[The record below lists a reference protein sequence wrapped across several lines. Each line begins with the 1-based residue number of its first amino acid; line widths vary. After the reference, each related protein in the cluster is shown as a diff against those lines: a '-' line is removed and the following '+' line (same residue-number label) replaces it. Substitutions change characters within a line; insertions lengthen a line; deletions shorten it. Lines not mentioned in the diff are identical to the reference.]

1 MANRKIWLLNLALVA
16 LAGLLGWRLRLIWLA
31 GETQERAFLSQAPNI
46 RAIIAPPAPPLPPP
60 VKPADYDQV
69 AQQMLFSR
77 DRNPNVIVQPPPPP
91 PPPPPMPALP
101 SYYGQMAIA
110 GPPVVLLSVTPN
122 GEQKSYHKGEEVGK
136 FKLVAFDADSITFEW
151 DGKNVM
157 RKLAEVTGKDT
168 DKPPAPAAEAPAS
181 VQTFAPP
188 ADAPKTNITA
198 EPPTPTLSTKPAA
211 PGNDM
216 GAGFRACIMGDS
228 SPAGT
233 VAEGYT
239 KKISQSPMG
248 PQCFWEKNK

>member
-46 RAIIAPPAPPLPPP
+46 RAIIAPPAPPLPAP

-101 SYYGQMAIA
+101 SYYGQMAI
-110 GPPVVLLSVTPN
+110 GEPVVLLSVAPN

-151 DGKNVM
+151 DGKNVV
-157 RKLAEVTGKDT
+157 RKLAEVMGKDT
-168 DKPPAPAAEAPAS
+168 DKPPAPAA
-181 VQTFAPP
+181 
-188 ADAPKTNITA
+188 
-198 EPPTPTLSTKPAA
+198 AA
-211 PGNDM
+211 PE
-216 GAGFRACIMGDS
+216 AAPTF
-228 SPAGT
+228 
-233 VAEGYT
+233 
-239 KKISQSPMG
+239 
-248 PQCFWEKNK
+248 

>member
-46 RAIIAPPAPPLPPP
+46 RAIIAPPAPPLPAP

-77 DRNPNVIVQPPPPP
+77 DRNPNVIVPPPQPP

-101 SYYGQMAIA
+101 SYYGQMAIV
-110 GPPVVLLSVTPN
+110 GPPVALLSVAPS

-151 DGKNVM
+151 DGKNVV
-157 RKLAEVTGKDT
+157 RKLAEVMGKDT
-168 DKPPAPAAEAPAS
+168 DKPPAPAAAARDAAP
-181 VQTFAPP
+181 TFANP
-188 ADAPKTNITA
+188 ADAPRTSITA
-198 EPPTPTLSTKPAA
+198 DPPKPTVATKPAV

-216 GAGFRACIMGDS
+216 GAGFRSCVAGDA
-228 SPAGT
+228 SPAGS
-233 VAEGYT
+233 VADGYT
-239 KKISQSPMG
+239 
-248 PQCFWEKNK
+248 

>member
-1 MANRKIWLLNLALVA
+1 MANRKIWLLNLGLVA
-16 LAGLLGWRLRLIWLA
+16 LAGVLGWRLRLMWLA
-31 GETQERAFLSQAPNI
+31 GETQERAFLSQDPHI
-46 RAIIAPPAPPLPPP
+46 RALIAPPTPPLPAP

-77 DRNPNVIVQPPPPP
+77 DRNPNVILPPPAAP

-101 SYYGQMAIA
+101 SYYGQMAI
-110 GPPVVLLSVTPN
+110 GEPVVLLSVAAN
-122 GEQKSYHKGEEVGK
+122 GEQKSYHKGEAVGK

-151 DGKNVM
+151 DGKNVV

-168 DKPPAPAAEAPAS
+168 DKPPAPAAETPAA

-188 ADAPKTNITA
+188 VDAPKSSITD
-198 EPPTPTLSTKPAA
+198 EPPKPTLATKPAA